1 MTFAIFQLEE
11 SYVSEYLAFSGMNL
25 SQGRIWTPITALF
38 VHSDITH
45 LFGNMIFLYVFGNT
59 LENELRT
66 SKTLIIFFIGG
77 IVSFLLSVFFYEANV
92 SMIGAS
98 AAIFSMAAVVMLL
111 KPMRFSL
118 VFMMPLGLVAI
129 LYLIYNVLAVHYDLQ
144 GNVAH
149 LSHIVGFTIGIP
161 FGIAWSKKWIKN
173 FVITS
178 VLLILYSLL
187 QLYVIPK
194 ILNADLLQILGI

>member
-11 SYVSEYLAFSGMNL
+11 SYVSEYLVFSGINL
-25 SQGRIWTPITALF
+25 RQGRIWTPITALF
-38 VHSDITH
+38 IHADITH

-59 LENELRT
+59 LENELKT

-92 SMIGAS
+92 SMVGAS
-98 AAIFSMAAVVMLL
+98 AAIFSMAAVVMFL

-144 GNVAH
+144 GNVAY

-178 VLLILYSLL
+178 ILLILYSLL
-187 QLYVIPK
+187 QLYVIPE